1 MNHAYEGDRV
11 MKKILALFYAVAHR
25 NAHRNDALRA
35 NQFPE
40 THAIYSPW
48 LML

>member
-11 MKKILALFYAVAHR
+11 MKNILALLYTLAHR
-25 NAHRNDALRA
+25 NARHND
-35 NQFPE
+35 
-40 THAIYSPW
+40 SPW

>member
-11 MKKILALFYAVAHR
+11 MKNILALLYAIVHR
-25 NAHRNDALRA
+25 NEHHNDALRA
-35 NQFPE
+35 NQFE
-40 THAIYSPW
+40 TRAIYSPW